1 MYGYFVEWYYGKCKY
16 VATIIVSL
24 IFAGFFSS
32 IANMTSISTMP
43 SSVLYCVLALKIYFL
58 YEYRDYKK
66 LTGRRIFLIL
76 LLILIFGINLIP
88 IFTNNNV
95 DYSSSLGTHFSLC
108 RRLYLWTFTW
118 PFFPSPQSRRRT
130 DERWKG
136 FEVCLAHVFDH
147 LQHSML
153 CVDVHIEGGG
163 IAPGSFEWWDI
174 EILFMINL
182 KSIYKINQY
191 KI

>member
-1 MYGYFVEWYYGKCKY
+1 MQNKYYPRIKFDYEIWRLLVSGFFHSNYAHFILNLLGLQMYGYFVEWYYGKCKY

-76 LLILIFGINLIP
+76 LLILIFRINLIP

-130 DERWKG
+130 DER
-136 FEVCLAHVFDH
+136 
-147 LQHSML
+147 
-153 CVDVHIEGGG
+153 
-163 IAPGSFEWWDI
+163 
-174 EILFMINL
+174 
-182 KSIYKINQY
+182 
-191 KI
+191 